1 MKMYSINRKAEFYR
15 LKKVIENLM
24 NHIEIMKNDIQD
36 ANNYKNTVKTS
47 ENKTYKC
54 LDNIYINLEE
64 SLESLKELLEP
75 FLLFIIG
82 SGNYGKSTLINAL
95 VEEDL
100 VKTKDLPNTWKLDLF
115 CKSKI
120 EKIMITYANKTC
132 IEMTLEDGI
141 NYLDK
146 EEEKFNKSR
155 KKILKVLKEYK
166 DNNKASVSELKEYK
180 NILKEKYLY
189 ISDIVEVKYY
199 FNKNGILK
207 DFIVVDTP
215 GLNQILNKSIL
226 NSIEY
231 YYQKSDGIIWVIDA
245 QNIISKKSNE
255 FINDINKLNNMHDCK
270 KNMILAVNKMD
281 IIEDNNED
289 NVTKVKEK
297 VNEIYRDKFDDIIF
311 ISAKEA
317 VKGRN
322 IKDEDLINKSKIN
335 NLINSINKY
344 FKENS
349 EKKQVESKKKN
360 LSLMSDQI
368 IKTIEIYK
376 RELYKDIS
384 KYNKSKLELNE
395 KVNYSKEYVNHLLL
409 DMKNTSYYKEI
420 NINDLEKQL
429 KEIEIICNN
438 ELNKLWKN
446 FYKQSN
452 FTNQLEDDYLSINIH
467 LTKNKNLIADYSLI
481 KSLNHLYKKESLREK
496 LIKSIDTRKSNNS
509 KILYDNELFIKS
521 KIQAKFNTL
530 IKESINEVN
539 EKFSQIETIIKE
551 IRESSFKKKYM
562 DYRNIEKHI
571 KNLDMVYNI
580 LKSLR

>member
-1 MKMYSINRKAEFYR
+1 MYSINRKAEFYR

-562 DYRNIEKHI
+562 DYRNVEKHI

-580 LKSLR
+580 IKSLR

>member
-1 MKMYSINRKAEFYR
+1 MYSINRKAEFYR

-322 IKDEDLINKSKIN
+322 IKDEDLIN
-335 NLINSINKY
+335 SINKY

>member
-1 MKMYSINRKAEFYR
+1 MYSINRKAEFYR